1 MSSTH
6 PGHGPAGHGHDD
18 HAHGPGHPPGHGH
31 AHAHEGHAHGGHGH
45 GGAGS
50 SFRRLAL
57 SLGLTSTIMVAET
70 IGGLWS
76 GSLALLSDAGHMAT
90 DAGAL
95 ALAMVAAWVAT
106 RKPDERRTFG
116 FRRAEVLAAQ
126 LNVGGL
132 VLLTGWLTWE
142 AISRLREG
150 SPPIDLG
157 LMSVVAAVGLA
168 ANLAILGVL
177 RHDHGLNA
185 RSAFLHVVADTVS
198 SIAILV
204 GAGVMWLRPGWTWL
218 DPLLSL
224 VIAGLILWGTV
235 GLIREITG
243 VLMEGV
249 PRHLSLAEVQAT
261 MAAASPDV
269 VAIHDLHLWT
279 ISSGLYALSAHVV
292 IAPEALG
299 RNDQIL
305 TAVKLVLCGRY
316 RIDHTTLQ
324 IESADYAH
332 VHAICPQ
339 DH

>member
-1 MSSTH
+1 MSSGTH
-6 PGHGPAGHGHDD
+6 QGHGPHGHGHHHHEHGQASEEGHD
-18 HAHGPGHPPGHGH
+18 HAHG
-31 AHAHEGHAHGGHGH
+31 A
-45 GGAGS
+45 GA
-50 SFRRLAL
+50 SFRRLGL
-57 SLGLTSTIMVAET
+57 SLALTSTIMVAET

-76 GSLALLSDAGHMAT
+76 GSLALLSDAGHMLT

-95 ALAMVAAWVAT
+95 GLAMVAAWVAT

-132 VLLTGWLTWE
+132 ILLTGWLTWE
-142 AISRLREG
+142 AISRLRDG
-150 SPPIDLG
+150 APPIDLG
-157 LMSVVAAVGLA
+157 LMAVVAAVGLA
-168 ANLAILGVL
+168 ANLAILAVL

-198 SIAILV
+198 SVAILV
-204 GAGVMWLRPGWTWL
+204 GAGVMWLRPDWTWL

-224 VIAGLILWGTV
+224 GIAALILWGTI
-235 GLIREITG
+235 GLIREITD

-249 PRHLSLAEVQAT
+249 PKHMALAEVQAT
-261 MAAASPDV
+261 MAVVSADI

-279 ISSGLYALSAHVV
+279 ISTGLYALSAHVV

-299 RNDQIL
+299 RNDEIL
-305 TAVKLVLCGRY
+305 TAVKRVLCDNF
-316 RIDHTTLQ
+316 RIDHTTIQ
-324 IESADYAH
+324 IETAGYTHIHD
-332 VHAICPQ
+332 VCPQ

>member
-1 MSSTH
+1 MSSGKH
-6 PGHGPAGHGHDD
+6 QGQGPDGHD
-18 HAHGPGHPPGHGH
+18 HSRHGQAHG
-31 AHAHEGHAHGGHGH
+31 EGPVH
-45 GGAGS
+45 GAGS
-50 SFRRLAL
+50 SFRRLSL
-57 SLGLTSTIMVAET
+57 SLALTSTVMVAET

-76 GSLALLSDAGHMAT
+76 GSLALLSDAGHMLT

-106 RKPDERRTFG
+106 RKPDQRRTFG

-126 LNVGGL
+126 VNVGAL
-132 VLLTGWLTWE
+132 VLLTGWLSWE

-168 ANLAILGVL
+168 ANLAILAVL

-198 SIAILV
+198 SVAILA
-204 GAGVMWLRPGWTWL
+204 GAGVMWLWPAWTWL

-224 VIAGLILWGTV
+224 VIAALILWGTL
-235 GLIREITG
+235 GLVREITE

-249 PRHLSLAEVQAT
+249 PSHLSLAEVQAT
-261 MAAASPDV
+261 MAAASPEI

-279 ISSGLYALSAHVV
+279 ISSGLYAASAHVV
-292 IAPEALG
+292 IDPAALG
-299 RNDQIL
+299 RNDEIL
-305 TAVKLVLCGRY
+305 TAVKRVLCDRF
-316 RIDHTTLQ
+316 RVDHTTIQ
-324 IESADYAH
+324 IETAGYAH
-332 VHAICPQ
+332 VHTVCPQ

>member
-1 MSSTH
+1 MSSGPH
-6 PGHGPAGHGHDD
+6 QGHAPGD
-18 HAHGPGHPPGHGH
+18 HHHEGHGH
-31 AHAHEGHAHGGHGH
+31 AHAHGG
-45 GGAGS
+45 GGS
-50 SFRRLAL
+50 VRRLRL
-57 SLGLTSTIMVAET
+57 SLVLTTTIMVAET

-76 GSLALLSDAGHMAT
+76 GSLALLSDAGHMLT

-95 ALAMVAAWVAT
+95 ALALVAAWVAT

-126 LNVGGL
+126 LNVGAL

-142 AISRLREG
+142 AITRLREG
-150 SPPIDLG
+150 APPIDLG
-157 LMSVVAAVGLA
+157 LMAVVSAVGLA

-198 SIAILV
+198 SVAILA
-204 GAGVMWLRPGWTWL
+204 GAGVMWLKPGWTWL
-218 DPLLSL
+218 DPALSL
-224 VIAGLILWGTV
+224 AVAALILWGTV
-235 GLIREITG
+235 GLIREITE

-249 PRHLSLAEVQAT
+249 PKHLALAEVQQV
-261 MAAASPDV
+261 MAGASPDIT
-269 VAIHDLHLWT
+269 AIHDLHLWT

-292 IAPEALG
+292 IRAEALG

-305 TAVKLVLCGRY
+305 TAVKRVLCDRF

-324 IESADYAH
+324 IETTDYAH
-332 VHAICPQ
+332 VHGICSP

>member
-1 MSSTH
+1 MSSGTH
-6 PGHGPAGHGHDD
+6 PGHGPDGHD
-18 HAHGPGHPPGHGH
+18 HAHD
-31 AHAHEGHAHGGHGH
+31 AH
-45 GGAGS
+45 GAGS
-50 SFRRLAL
+50 APASGASHRRLAL

-76 GSLALLSDAGHMAT
+76 GSLALLSDAGHMLT

-95 ALAMVAAWVAT
+95 ALAMVAAWVST
-106 RKPDERRTFG
+106 RKPDDRRTYG

-126 LNVGGL
+126 LNVGAL

-142 AISRLREG
+142 AIGRLREG
-150 SPPIDLG
+150 APPIDLG

-168 ANLAILGVL
+168 ANLAILAVL

-185 RSAFLHVVADTVS
+185 RSAFLHVVADTIS
-198 SIAILV
+198 SIAILI
-204 GAGVMWLRPGWTWL
+204 GAGVMWLRPDWTWL

-224 VIAGLILWGTV
+224 AIAALILWGTV
-235 GLIREITG
+235 GLIREITD

-249 PRHLSLAEVQAT
+249 PKHLALGDVQAT
-261 MAAASPDV
+261 MAAASADI

-292 IAPEALG
+292 IAPGALG

-305 TAVKLVLCGRY
+305 TDVKNVLCDRF
-316 RIDHTTLQ
+316 RVDHSTIQ
-324 IESADYAH
+324 IETADYSH
-332 VHAICPQ
+332 VHRVCPQ

>member
-1 MSSTH
+1 MSSGTH
-6 PGHGPAGHGHDD
+6 QGHGPAGHQHGDSHEGHV
-18 HAHGPGHPPGHGH
+18 HGH
-31 AHAHEGHAHGGHGH
+31 AP
-45 GGAGS
+45 GS
-50 SFRRLAL
+50 SLRRLGL
-57 SLGLTSTIMVAET
+57 SLALTTTIMVAEVV
-70 IGGLWS
+70 GGLWS
-76 GSLALLSDAGHMAT
+76 GSLALLSDAGHMLT

-106 RKPDERRTFG
+106 RKPDEKRTFG

-126 LNVGGL
+126 LNVAGL
-132 VLLTGWLTWE
+132 VLLTGWLSWE
-142 AISRLREG
+142 AIERLREG
-150 SPPIDLG
+150 APPIQLG
-157 LMSVVAAVGLA
+157 LMAAVAAVGLA

-185 RSAFLHVVADTVS
+185 RSAFLHVIADTVS
-198 SIAILV
+198 SVAILV

-218 DPLLSL
+218 DPALSL
-224 VIAGLILWGTV
+224 AIAVLILWGTV
-235 GLIREITG
+235 GLIREITD

-269 VAIHDLHLWT
+269 DAIHDLHLWT

-292 IAPEALG
+292 IKAEALG
-299 RNDQIL
+299 RNDEIL
-305 TAVKLVLCGRY
+305 TAVKRVLCDRF

-324 IESADYAH
+324 IETAGYAH
-332 VHAICPQ
+332 VHAVCPQ

>member
-1 MSSTH
+1 MSSGTH
-6 PGHGPAGHGHDD
+6 QGHGPDGHGHDHPRGGHD
-18 HAHGPGHPPGHGH
+18 HEGHDHGPGAGH
-31 AHAHEGHAHGGHGH
+31 AHAH
-45 GGAGS
+45 GAGS

-57 SLGLTSTIMVAET
+57 SLALTSTIMVAEI

-76 GSLALLSDAGHMAT
+76 GSLALLSDAGHMMT

-106 RKPDERRTFG
+106 RKPDDRRTFG

-126 LNVGGL
+126 LNVGAL
-132 VLLTGWLTWE
+132 VLLTGWLSWE

-150 SPPIDLG
+150 APPIDLG
-157 LMSVVAAVGLA
+157 LMAVVSAVGLA
-168 ANLAILGVL
+168 ANLAILAVL

-198 SIAILV
+198 SVAILL
-204 GAGVMWLRPGWTWL
+204 GAGVMWIRPDWTWL

-224 VIAGLILWGTV
+224 AIAALILWGTV
-235 GLIREITG
+235 GLIREITE

-249 PRHLSLAEVQAT
+249 PRHLDLAEVQAT
-261 MAAASPDV
+261 MAAASVDIV
-269 VAIHDLHLWT
+269 TIHDLHLWT

-292 IAPEALG
+292 ISAEALG
-299 RNDQIL
+299 RNDEIL
-305 TAVKLVLCGRY
+305 TAVKVLLCDRF

-324 IESADYAH
+324 IETAGYAH
-332 VHAICPQ
+332 VHSVCPR

>member
-1 MSSTH
+1 MSIGTH
-6 PGHGPAGHGHDD
+6 HGS
-18 HAHGPGHPPGHGH
+18 GPGDHHH
-31 AHAHEGHAHGGHGH
+31 ARGGHVH
-45 GGAGS
+45 GQGAGTS
-50 SFRRLAL
+50 VRRLGL
-57 SLGLTSTIMVAET
+57 SLALTATVMVAET
-70 IGGLWS
+70 VGGLWS
-76 GSLALLSDAGHMAT
+76 GSLALLSDAGHMLT

-95 ALAMVAAWVAT
+95 ALALVAAWVAT

-126 LNVGGL
+126 LNVAAL

-142 AISRLREG
+142 AFERLREG

-185 RSAFLHVVADTVS
+185 RSAFVHVVADTIS
-198 SIAILV
+198 SVAILV
-204 GAGVMWLRPGWTWL
+204 GAGVMWLQPGWRWI
-218 DPLLSL
+218 DPALS
-224 VIAGLILWGTV
+224 VAIAALILWGTV
-235 GLIREITG
+235 GLIREITD

-249 PRHLSLAEVQAT
+249 PRHLALADVQAT
-261 MAAASPDV
+261 MAAASSDIT
-269 VAIHDLHLWT
+269 AIHDLHLWT

-292 IAPEALG
+292 IGAEGLG

-305 TAVKLVLCGRY
+305 TAVKRVLCDRY

-324 IESADYAH
+324 IETAGYAH
-332 VHAICPQ
+332 VHAVCPQ

>member
-1 MSSTH
+1 MSSGTH
-6 PGHGPAGHGHDD
+6 LGHGPGD
-18 HAHGPGHPPGHGH
+18 HHHPQ
-31 AHAHEGHAHGGHGH
+31 EGHAHGH
-45 GGAGS
+45 GAGAS
-50 SFRRLAL
+50 LRRLGL
-57 SLGLTSTIMVAET
+57 SLALTTTVMVAEI

-95 ALAMVAAWVAT
+95 TLALVAAWMAS

-126 LNVGGL
+126 LNVAAL
-132 VLLTGWLTWE
+132 VLLTGWLSWE
-142 AISRLREG
+142 AFERLREG
-150 SPPIDLG
+150 SPPINLG
-157 LMSVVAAVGLA
+157 MMAVVAAVGLA

-198 SIAILV
+198 SVAILA
-204 GAGVMWLRPGWTWL
+204 GAGVMWLQPGWRWI
-218 DPLLSL
+218 DPALS
-224 VIAGLILWGTV
+224 VAIAALILWGTI
-235 GLIREITG
+235 GLIREITE

-249 PRHLSLAEVQAT
+249 PRHLTLAEVQAT
-261 MAAASPDV
+261 MAAASPDIS
-269 VAIHDLHLWT
+269 AIHDLHLWT

-292 IAPEALG
+292 ITAEALG

-305 TAVKLVLCGRY
+305 TAVKRVLCDRY
-316 RIDHTTLQ
+316 LIDHTTIQ
-324 IESADYAH
+324 IETASYTH
-332 VHAICPQ
+332 VHAVCPQ

>member
-1 MSSTH
+1 MSSGTH
-6 PGHGPAGHGHDD
+6 QGHGPAAHGHD
-18 HAHGPGHPPGHGH
+18 HPPGGHDHGRGDGH
-31 AHAHEGHAHGGHGH
+31 AS
-45 GGAGS
+45 GAGAS
-50 SFRRLAL
+50 YRRLGL
-57 SLGLTSTIMVAET
+57 SLALTSTIMVAET

-76 GSLALLSDAGHMAT
+76 GSLALLSDAGHMLT

-106 RKPDERRTFG
+106 RKPDDRRTFG

-126 LNVGGL
+126 LNVGAL
-132 VLLTGWLTWE
+132 ILLTGWLSWE

-150 SPPIDLG
+150 APPIDLG
-157 LMSVVAAVGLA
+157 LMAVVAAVGLA

-185 RSAFLHVVADTVS
+185 RAAFLHVVADTVS
-198 SIAILV
+198 SIAILI
-204 GAGVMWLRPGWTWL
+204 GAGIMWLQPGWTWL

-224 VIAGLILWGTV
+224 AIAALILWGTV
-235 GLIREITG
+235 GLIREITE

-249 PRHLSLAEVQAT
+249 PKHLALAEVQAT
-261 MAAASPDV
+261 MAVASPDI

-292 IAPEALG
+292 ISAEGLG
-299 RNDQIL
+299 RNDEIL
-305 TAVKLVLCGRY
+305 TAVKRVLCDRF
-316 RIDHTTLQ
+316 RIDHTTIQ
-324 IESADYAH
+324 IETAGYAH
-332 VHAICPQ
+332 VHAVCPQ